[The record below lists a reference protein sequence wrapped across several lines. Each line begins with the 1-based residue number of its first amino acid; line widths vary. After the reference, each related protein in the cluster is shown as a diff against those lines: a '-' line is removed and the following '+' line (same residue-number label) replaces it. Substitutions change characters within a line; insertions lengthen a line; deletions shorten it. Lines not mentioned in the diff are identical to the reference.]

1 MQPQNWHTIF
11 HPKLLNWFIQTFK
24 QPTEVQNQA
33 WQAISQSQDVLIS
46 SPTGSGKTL
55 AAFLYALNT
64 LFEQDDSQQLSV
76 LYISPLK
83 ALSNDVKINLEQ
95 PLEQLNQLF
104 DNKNIRAATWTGD
117 TTQYERNK
125 IRKKPPHILVT
136 TPESLYTLLTA
147 HSGRAILGTIKTVII
162 DEVHAVANSKRGAH
176 LTLSLQRLEALC
188 LQRPQRIAISATQKP
203 IERMRDFVLHKE
215 NSHIVNLG
223 HKRELDLSIEIP
235 ESPLNAIMSN
245 EQWVEVYKRLKE
257 VINAHKTTLIFVNN
271 RRLSER
277 VAKNLAEIIGEDFIT
292 SHHGSLA
299 KEHRLKAEQDL
310 KAGNLKALVATASLE
325 LGIDIG
331 DIDCV
336 CQIGSPGNIQAF
348 LQRVGR
354 SGHSLDKTPKGLLFA
369 TTIDDLMELT
379 ALKQAIANKQ
389 LDSTLFPYQPMDVLS
404 QQIVAEIAMADWDRK
419 QLFHLFKDNYIYKDL
434 TETQFNQVIE
444 MLAHGYGGNR
454 QRQTAMIF
462 HDKVTD
468 QLRPRKVARLTAITN
483 GGTIPDQFDYVV
495 RLLPED
501 IKIGTLNEDFSF
513 ESLPGDIFILGNHSY
528 RILKIESGIVFVE
541 DAHGQPPNIPFWFGV
556 TMWRSDEL
564 SKAVSDLTADLDKT
578 KNIAEK
584 YQIPQI
590 AAEQLIDYVAKTK
603 KVLGVVPTQNNIVV
617 ERFFDEN
624 NDMHLVIHSTFGS
637 RLNRA
642 WGLALRKK
650 FCRNFNFELQA
661 AADENTL
668 ILSLSESH
676 SFDLSTIIDYL
687 NPATV
692 ENTLIQALLDRPMFE
707 TQWRWNATIA
717 LAIRRRNGGKRV
729 PAQFQR
735 NNAED
740 LIAQLFPDQIACP
753 ENLVGDREIPD
764 HPLVKQAIHDCI
776 RVLMDVDGLA
786 QLLQDIKD
794 KKIDVTFVDSN
805 TPSPASLAIINA
817 RNFAFLDDAPAEER
831 RTNAVRTK
839 KLSETLESFPSQDL
853 NKSVIQSVNS
863 TIQSFMRNA
872 DELHEAIH
880 FSGFMTEEEIG
891 EGKEW
896 LNELIKQKKIA
907 VIVSAVKQSPEYY
920 DKTNRLPQ
928 SFLPRND
935 ESLFG
940 RIDSKNNNSV
950 IASAAKQSPTA
961 CRDSNNIYFTT
972 ENVKLIESIYKTPD
986 DDYTQNLAKL
996 LYMKL
1001 ETIGFNSFEA
1011 LKEIMMVSASSLLQ
1025 ALLLL
1030 ETQGKVFK
1038 VIGEDK
1044 NEYWCERHI
1053 LAKIRKQ
1060 SHYKKRNSHELIS
1073 PQTYQQKLVNKHF
1086 VEHEGMDGLV
1096 EVLKLLEGYSAPASI
1111 WEEHILKPRV
1121 KDYQS
1126 HMLESLCYSGQF
1138 IFKRITPNTQISA
1151 NGIACIK
1158 NVPITFIQR
1167 NNLGI
1172 FETPSYLPEQYT
1184 KQGLK
1189 IIELIEMHG
1198 AMYASDLQKHL
1209 GCMLLEIENTLIH
1222 LIKLGAVYC
1231 DGISALRLFSMSP
1244 AERGRYIKK
1253 SRSNTSFLDMMGRWS
1268 VAPKVEKSD
1277 NKVTVKI
1284 LLNRYGILCK
1294 AIFDKEQLPLKWYD
1308 CVYELTRLEAQG
1320 EILGGRFIK
1329 QYSGIQFADKDF
1341 IEQKIKQKMTD
1352 TLNPFDLNP
1361 KDCCANIVS

>member
-1 MQPQNWHTIF
+1 MQQKATWQHLF
-11 HPKLLNWFIQTFK
+11 HPKTVSWFEINFK
-24 QPTEVQNQA
+24 NSTEVQTQA
-33 WQAISQSQDVLIS
+33 WQAISQYQDVLIS

-64 LFEQDDSQQLSV
+64 LFCKQDRKQLSV

-104 DNKNIRAATWTGD
+104 GDKSIRAATWTGD
-117 TTQYERNK
+117 TTQNERNK

-147 HSGRAILGTIKTVII
+147 HSGRAILGSIKTVII
-162 DEVHAVANSKRGAH
+162 DEIHAVANSKRGAH

-188 LQRPQRIAISATQKP
+188 VQRPQRIAISATQKP

-245 EQWVEVYKRLKE
+245 EQWGEVYKRLKQ
-257 VINAHKTTLIFVNN
+257 VIHSHKTTLIFVNN

-277 VAKNLAEIIGEDFIT
+277 VAKNLAEIIGDKFIT

-379 ALKQAIANKQ
+379 ALKYAVISKK
-389 LDSTLFPYQPMDVLS
+389 LDTTLFPVKPFDVLA
-404 QQIVAEIAMADWDRK
+404 QQIVAECAMQDWDRL
-419 QLFHLFKDNYIYKDL
+419 QLFHLLKDNYIYQDL
-434 TETQFNQVIE
+434 SEKEFNQVID
-444 MLAHGYGGNR
+444 MLALGYGGNR

-483 GGTIPDQFDYVV
+483 GGTIPDHFDYDV

-501 IKIGTLNEDFSF
+501 LKIGTLNEDFSF

-528 RILKIESGIVFVE
+528 RILKIETSKGVVFVE

-564 SKAVSDLTADLDKT
+564 SKSVSDLTVDLE
-578 KNIAEK
+578 KNSKQIEK
-584 YQIPQI
+584 KYAIPTL
-590 AAEQLIDYVAKTK
+590 AAQQLVDYVAKTK
-603 KVLGVVPTQNNIVV
+603 KVLGVVPSQENIVV
-617 ERFFDEN
+617 ERFFDDN
-624 NDMHLVIHSTFGS
+624 NDMHLVIHSVFGS

-676 SFDLSTIIDYL
+676 SFDLTTIINYL
-687 NPATV
+687 NPETV
-692 ENTLIQALLDRPMFE
+692 EYTLIQALLDRPMFE
-707 TQWRWNATIA
+707 SQWRWNATIA

-735 NNAED
+735 NHAED

-753 ENLVGDREIPD
+753 ENLAGPREIPD
-764 HPLVKQAIHDCI
+764 HPLVYQAVHDCI

-786 QLLQDIKD
+786 QLLQDIRND
-794 KKIDVTFVDSN
+794 KIKVSFIDAN
-805 TPSPASLAIINA
+805 IPSPASLAIINA

-839 KLSETLESFPSQDL
+839 ELSDTLESYPSQKLDQAI
-853 NKSVIQSVNS
+853 IQSVNS
-863 TIQSFMRNA
+863 TVLPFKRDA

-880 FSGFMTEEEIG
+880 FSGFMTEDEMG
-891 EGKEW
+891 LGVEW
-896 LNELIKQKKIA
+896 LSELDNLNKVTTLKIK
-907 VIVSAVKQSPEYY
+907 
-920 DKTNRLPQ
+920 D
-928 SFLPRND
+928 
-935 ESLFG
+935 SL
-940 RIDSKNNNSV
+940 I
-950 IASAAKQSPTA
+950 IW
-961 CRDSNNIYFTT
+961 FTT
-972 ENVKLIESIYKTPD
+972 ENADLIESIYKNID
-986 DDYTQNLAKL
+986 EESYNQNLAKVVF
-996 LYMKL
+996 MKL
-1001 ETIGFNSFEA
+1001 ETIGFTSFES
-1011 LKEIMMVSASSLLQ
+1011 LKAIMQVSASSLMQ
-1025 ALLLL
+1025 ALLLI

-1044 NEYWCERHI
+1044 KEYWCERHI

-1060 SHYKKRNSHELIS
+1060 THYKKRNSHELIS
-1073 PQTYQQKLVNKHF
+1073 PKTFQAKLLSKHF
-1086 VEHEGMDGLV
+1086 TQHEGLDGLI
-1096 EVLKLLEGYSAPASI
+1096 EVLKLLEGFSAPAAI
-1111 WEEHILKPRV
+1111 WEEHLLKPRV

-1126 HMLESLCYSGQF
+1126 YMLDQLCYSGQF
-1138 IFKRITPNTQISA
+1138 VFKRITPNTQIST
-1151 NGIACIK
+1151 NGIASIK
-1158 NVPITFIQR
+1158 NTPITFIQR
-1167 NNLGI
+1167 QNITL
-1172 FETPSYLPEQYT
+1172 FETINYLPEQLT
-1184 KQGLK
+1184 LQGQA
-1189 IIELIEMHG
+1189 IVELIQNNG
-1198 AMYASDLQKHL
+1198 AMYASDMQKYL
-1209 GCMLLEIENTLIH
+1209 DCLLLEIENTLIH
-1222 LIKLGAVYC
+1222 LIKLGVVYC
-1231 DGISALRLFSMSP
+1231 DGASALRLFSLSP
-1244 AERGRYIKK
+1244 AQRGRYIKK
-1253 SRSNTSFLDMMGRWS
+1253 SNNKTSFLDMMGRWS
-1268 VAPKVEKSD
+1268 VIPKVEQSD
-1277 NKVTVKI
+1277 NQAIVKI
-1284 LLNRYGILCK
+1284 LLNRYGILFK
-1294 AIFDKEQLPLKWYD
+1294 ALFDKEQLPLKWYD

-1320 EILGGRFIK
+1320 KILAGRFVK
-1329 QYSGIQFADKDF
+1329 SYSGIQFADKKF
-1341 IEQKIKQKMTD
+1341 IKTKSM
-1352 TLNPFDLNP
+1352 DLSVSFVVALR
-1361 KDCCANIVS
+1361 DCCTNIGNK

>member
-1 MQPQNWHTIF
+1 MQT
-11 HPKLLNWFIQTFK
+11 
-24 QPTEVQNQA
+24 QA
-33 WQAISQSQDVLIS
+33 WLAISQFQDVLIS

-64 LFEQDDSQQLSV
+64 LFTHDDNKQLSV

-83 ALSNDVKINLEQ
+83 ALSNDVKINLEK
-95 PLEQLNQLF
+95 PLEQLNALF
-104 DNKNIRAATWTGD
+104 TDKNIRAATWTGD
-117 TTQYERNK
+117 TTQNERNK

-223 HKRELDLSIEIP
+223 HKRELDLSVEIP
-235 ESPLNAIMSN
+235 KSPLNAIMSN
-245 EQWVEVYKRLKE
+245 EQWAEVYKRLKE
-257 VINAHKTTLIFVNN
+257 VINTHKTTLIFVNN

-277 VAKNLAEIIGEDFIT
+277 IAKNLAEIIGEDFIT

-310 KAGNLKALVATASLE
+310 KAGKLKALVATASLE

-336 CQIGSPGNIQAF
+336 CQIDSPGNIQAF

-369 TTIDDLMELT
+369 TTIDDLLELT
-379 ALKQAIANKQ
+379 AIKQAVANKQ
-389 LDSTLFPYQPMDVLS
+389 LDTTLFPVKPFDVLA
-404 QQIVAEIAMADWDRK
+404 QQIVAEIAMQDWDRK
-419 QLFHLFKDNYIYKDL
+419 QLYHLFSDNYIYQDMS
-434 TETQFNQVIE
+434 EAEFNQVIG
-444 MLAHGYGGNR
+444 MLAQGYGGNR

-462 HDKVTD
+462 HDKVSD

-483 GGTIPDQFDYVV
+483 GGTIPDQFDFDV

-528 RILKIESGIVFVE
+528 RILKIETSKGVVFVE
-541 DAHGQPPNIPFWFGV
+541 DAQGMPPNIPFWFGV
-556 TMWRSDEL
+556 SMWRSDEL
-564 SKAVSDLTADLDKT
+564 SKAVSDLTHDL
-578 KNIAEK
+578 EH
-584 YQIPQI
+584 IPQEI
-590 AAEQLIDYVAKTK
+590 EGKYAIEKQAAEQLVDYIAKTK
-603 KVLGVVPTQNNIVV
+603 KVLGVVPTQNHIVV

-624 NDMHLVIHSTFGS
+624 NDMHLVIHSLFGS

-676 SFDLSTIIDYL
+676 SFDLSTIINYIT
-687 NPATV
+687 PQTV
-692 ENTLIQALLDRPMFE
+692 EYTLIQALLDRPMFE
-707 TQWRWNATIA
+707 AQWRWNATIA

-753 ENLVGDREIPD
+753 ENLTGDREIPD

-776 RVLMDVDGLA
+776 HVMMDIDGLV

-794 KKIDVTFVDSN
+794 EKVKISFVDAN

-839 KLSETLESFPSQDL
+839 ELSDTLASYPSQNLD
-853 NKSVIQSVNS
+853 KSVIQTVNS
-863 TIQSFMRNA
+863 TVQPFKRHA

-880 FSGFMTEEEIG
+880 FAGFMTDNEIV

-896 LNELIKQKKIA
+896 LLELQKQKKL
-907 VIVSAVKQSPEYY
+907 VSFSQTLDTS
-920 DKTNRLPQ
+920 R
-928 SFLPRND
+928 
-935 ESLFG
+935 
-940 RIDSKNNNSV
+940 
-950 IASAAKQSPTA
+950 
-961 CRDSNNIYFTT
+961 SNKIWFTT
-972 ENVKLIESIYKTPD
+972 ENQQLIESIY
-986 DDYTQNLAKL
+986 
-996 LYMKL
+996 
-1001 ETIGFNSFEA
+1001 
-1011 LKEIMMVSASSLLQ
+1011 
-1025 ALLLL
+1025 
-1030 ETQGKVFK
+1030 
-1038 VIGEDK
+1038 
-1044 NEYWCERHI
+1044 
-1053 LAKIRKQ
+1053 
-1060 SHYKKRNSHELIS
+1060 
-1073 PQTYQQKLVNKHF
+1073 
-1086 VEHEGMDGLV
+1086 
-1096 EVLKLLEGYSAPASI
+1096 
-1111 WEEHILKPRV
+1111 
-1121 KDYQS
+1121 
-1126 HMLESLCYSGQF
+1126 
-1138 IFKRITPNTQISA
+1138 
-1151 NGIACIK
+1151 
-1158 NVPITFIQR
+1158 
-1167 NNLGI
+1167 
-1172 FETPSYLPEQYT
+1172 
-1184 KQGLK
+1184 
-1189 IIELIEMHG
+1189 
-1198 AMYASDLQKHL
+1198 
-1209 GCMLLEIENTLIH
+1209 
-1222 LIKLGAVYC
+1222 
-1231 DGISALRLFSMSP
+1231 
-1244 AERGRYIKK
+1244 
-1253 SRSNTSFLDMMGRWS
+1253 
-1268 VAPKVEKSD
+1268 
-1277 NKVTVKI
+1277 
-1284 LLNRYGILCK
+1284 
-1294 AIFDKEQLPLKWYD
+1294 
-1308 CVYELTRLEAQG
+1308 
-1320 EILGGRFIK
+1320 
-1329 QYSGIQFADKDF
+1329 
-1341 IEQKIKQKMTD
+1341 
-1352 TLNPFDLNP
+1352 
-1361 KDCCANIVS
+1361 

>member
-1 MQPQNWHTIF
+1 MKYTRHTNF
-11 HPKLLNWFIQTFK
+11 HPKLTKWFTHTFK
-24 QPTEVQNQA
+24 QPTDVQTQA
-33 WQAISQSQDVLIS
+33 WQAISQYQDVLIS

-64 LFEQDDSQQLSV
+64 LFTQDDNKQLSV

-83 ALSNDVKINLEQ
+83 ALSNDVKINLEK

-104 DNKNIRAATWTGD
+104 GDKNIRAATWTGD
-117 TTQYERNK
+117 TTQNERNK

-147 HSGRAILGTIKTVII
+147 HSGRAILAAIKTVII

-188 LQRPQRIAISATQKP
+188 MQRPQRIAISATQKP
-203 IERMRDFVLHKE
+203 IEQMRDFVLHKE

-245 EQWVEVYKRLKE
+245 EQWAEVYKRLNE
-257 VINAHKTTLIFVNN
+257 VINSHKTTLIFVNN

-277 VAKNLAEIIGEDFIT
+277 VAKNLAEIIGAELVT

-379 ALKQAIANKQ
+379 ALKQAVVNKQ
-389 LDSTLFPYQPMDVLS
+389 LDTTLFPNKPFDVLA
-404 QQIVAEIAMADWDRK
+404 QQIVAEIAMQDWDRE
-419 QLFHLFKDNYIYKDL
+419 QLFHLLTDNFIYQDC
-434 TETQFNQVIE
+434 TEVEFNQVID
-444 MLAHGYGGNR
+444 MLSLGYGGNR

-483 GGTIPDQFDYVV
+483 GGTIPDQFDYDV

-528 RILKIESGIVFVE
+528 RILKIESGQVFVE
-541 DAHGQPPNIPFWFGV
+541 DAQGQPPNIPFWFGV

-564 SKAVSDLTADLDKT
+564 SKAVSDLALDLDKIPTEIET
-578 KNIAEK
+578 K
-584 YQIPQI
+584 YTIPAQ
-590 AAEQLIDYVAKTK
+590 AAEQLVDYVAKTK
-603 KVLGVVPTQNNIVV
+603 KVLGVVPSQENIVV

-624 NDMHLVIHSTFGS
+624 NDMHLVIHSLFGS

-676 SFDLSTIIDYL
+676 SFDLTTIIDYL
-687 NPATV
+687 NPQTV
-692 ENTLIQALLDRPMFE
+692 EYTLIQALLDRPMFE

-735 NNAED
+735 NNAEN

-753 ENLVGDREIPD
+753 ENLAGPREVPD
-764 HPLVKQAIHDCI
+764 HPLVHQAVHDCI
-776 RVLMDVDGLA
+776 RVLMDIDGLA
-786 QLLQDIKD
+786 QLLEDIKD
-794 KKIDVTFVDSN
+794 DKIKVSFVDAN

-839 KLSETLESFPSQDL
+839 ELSDTLESFPSQNLD
-853 NKSVIQSVNS
+853 KSIIDSVNS
-863 TIQSFMRNA
+863 STIPFKRNA

-880 FSGFMTEEEIG
+880 FAGFMSEDEIN

-896 LNELIKQKKIA
+896 LSELEKHKK
-907 VIVSAVKQSPEYY
+907 VLSFSRTRESSA
-920 DKTNRLPQ
+920 
-928 SFLPRND
+928 F
-935 ESLFG
+935 
-940 RIDSKNNNSV
+940 
-950 IASAAKQSPTA
+950 
-961 CRDSNNIYFTT
+961 NNIYFTT
-972 ENVKLIESIYKTPD
+972 ENKKLIESIYKTID
-986 DDYTQNLAKL
+986 EENYTQNLAKL
-996 LYMKL
+996 TFMKL
-1001 ETIGFNSFEA
+1001 ETIGFTNFEA

-1025 ALLLL
+1025 ALLKLV
-1030 ETQGKVFK
+1030 TQGKVFK

-1044 NEYWCERHI
+1044 KEYWCERHI

-1060 SHYKKRNSHELIS
+1060 SHYKKRNSHALIS
-1073 PQTYQQKLVNKHF
+1073 PQDYQQKLLNKHYAQ
-1086 VEHEGMDGLV
+1086 HQGMDGLI
-1096 EVLKLLEGYSAPASI
+1096 EVLKLLEGFSAPASI
-1111 WEEHILKPRV
+1111 WEEHLLKPRV
-1121 KDYQS
+1121 KNYQPF
-1126 HMLESLCYSGQF
+1126 MLDQLCYSGQF
-1138 IFKRITPNTQISA
+1138 IFKRITPNTQISTY
-1151 NGIACIK
+1151 GIACIK
-1158 NVPITFIQR
+1158 NTPITFIQR
-1167 NNLGI
+1167 QNLEL
-1172 FETPSYLPEQYT
+1172 FATTDYLPEQLT
-1184 KQGLK
+1184 AQGQK
-1189 IIELIEMHG
+1189 IVELIQTNG
-1198 AMYASDLQKHL
+1198 AMYATDLQKQL
-1209 GCMLLEIENTLIH
+1209 DCMLLEIENTLIH
-1222 LIKLGAVYC
+1222 LIKLGVIYC
-1231 DGISALRLFSMSP
+1231 DGASALRLFSLSP
-1244 AERGRYIKK
+1244 AQRGRYIKK
-1253 SRSNTSFLDMMGRWS
+1253 SKSKTSYLDMMGRWS
-1268 VAPKVEKSD
+1268 VAPKIDKSD
-1277 NKVTVKI
+1277 NQTIVKI
-1284 LLNRYGILCK
+1284 LLNRYGILFK
-1294 AIFDKEQLPLKWYD
+1294 ALFDKEQLPLKWYD

-1320 EILGGRFIK
+1320 EILAGRFVK
-1329 QYSGIQFADKDF
+1329 SYSGIQFADKQF
-1341 IEQKIKQKMTD
+1341 IKQKGIIQSD
-1352 TLNPFDLNP
+1352 AISVHE
-1361 KDCCANIVS
+1361 KDCCYLD

>member
-1 MQPQNWHTIF
+1 LNYKQEAKIQTNWQTIF
-11 HPKLLNWFIQTFK
+11 HPKLVDWFTQTFK
-24 QPTEVQNQA
+24 QPTEVQIQA
-33 WQAISQSQDVLIS
+33 WQAISQYQDVLIS

-64 LFEQDDSQQLSV
+64 LFTQDDDKQLSV

-83 ALSNDVKINLEQ
+83 ALSNDVKINLEK
-95 PLEQLNQLF
+95 PLEQLNLLF
-104 DNKNIRAATWTGD
+104 DEKNIRAATWTGD
-117 TTQYERNK
+117 TSQNERNK

-147 HSGRAILGTIKTVII
+147 HSGRVILATIKTVII

-176 LTLSLQRLEALC
+176 LSLSLQRLEALC
-188 LQRPQRIAISATQKP
+188 RQRPQRIAISATQKP

-223 HKRELDLSIEIP
+223 HKRELDLSVEIP
-235 ESPLNAIMSN
+235 DSPLNALMSN
-245 EQWVEVYKRLKE
+245 EQWAEVYQRLKQ
-257 VINAHKTTLIFVNN
+257 VINSHKTTLIFVNN

-277 VAKNLAEIIGEDFIT
+277 VAKNLAEIIGDELVT

-299 KEHRLKAEQDL
+299 KEHRLKAEKDL

-379 ALKQAIANKQ
+379 ALKYAVVNKQ
-389 LDSTLFPYQPMDVLS
+389 LDSTLFPVKPFDVLA
-404 QQIVAEIAMADWDRK
+404 QQIVAEIAMQDWDRK
-419 QLFHLFKDNYIYKDL
+419 QLYHLFSDNYIYQDL
-434 TETQFNQVIE
+434 SEAEFNQVID
-444 MLAHGYGGNR
+444 MLSLGYGGNR

-462 HDKVTD
+462 HDKVSD

-483 GGTIPDQFDYVV
+483 GGTIPDQFDFDV

-501 IKIGTLNEDFSF
+501 LKIGSLNEDFSF

-528 RILKIESGIVFVE
+528 RILKIETSKGTVFVE

-564 SKAVSDLTADLDKT
+564 SKAVSDLSLDLDKVP
-578 KNIAEK
+578 KEIEQK
-584 YQIPQI
+584 YTIPAQ
-590 AAEQLIDYVAKTK
+590 AAEQLVEYVAKTK
-603 KVLGVVPTQNNIVV
+603 KVLGTVPTQENIVV
-617 ERFFDEN
+617 ERFFDDN
-624 NDMHLVIHSTFGS
+624 NDMHLVIHSVYGS

-661 AADENTL
+661 AADENSL

-676 SFDLSTIIDYL
+676 SFELSSIINYI
-687 NPATV
+687 NPQTV
-692 ENTLIQALLDRPMFE
+692 AHTLVQALLDRPMFE

-735 NNAED
+735 NHAED

-753 ENLVGDREIPD
+753 ENLVGDREVPD
-764 HPLVKQAIHDCI
+764 HPLVKQAVHDCTK
-776 RVLMDVDGLA
+776 VLMDIDGLV
-786 QLLQDIKD
+786 QLLQNIKD
-794 KKIDVTFVDSN
+794 QKVKINFIDAN

-839 KLSETLESFPSQDL
+839 ELSDTLESYPSQNLD
-853 NKSVIQSVNS
+853 NTVIQSINATVS
-863 TIQSFMRNA
+863 PFKRNA

-880 FSGFMTEEEIG
+880 FAGFMTDVEIG
-891 EGKEW
+891 EGTEW
-896 LNELIKQKKIA
+896 LNELEKQGK
-907 VIVSAVKQSPEYY
+907 V
-920 DKTNRLPQ
+920 L
-928 SFLPRND
+928 
-935 ESLFG
+935 SLVH
-940 RIDSKNNNSV
+940 K
-950 IASAAKQSPTA
+950 
-961 CRDSNNIYFTT
+961 SNGIIIWFST
-972 ENVKLIESIYKTPD
+972 ENTVLVESIYKNPD
-986 DDYTQNLAKL
+986 DNYNQNLAKL
-996 LYMKL
+996 TFMKL
-1001 ETIGFNSFEA
+1001 ETIGFTSFA
-1011 LKEIMMVSASSLLQ
+1011 TLQDIMMVAASSLLQ

-1044 NEYWCERHI
+1044 KEYWCERHI
-1053 LAKIRKQ
+1053 LARIRKQ
-1060 SHYKKRNSHELIS
+1060 SHYKKRNSHVLIS
-1073 PQTYQQKLVNKHF
+1073 PQAYQQKLVNKHF
-1086 VEHEGMDGLV
+1086 VNHEGLEGLIK
-1096 EVLKLLEGYSAPASI
+1096 VLKLLEGFAAPASI
-1111 WEEHILKPRV
+1111 WEEQLLKPRV

-1126 HMLESLCYSGQF
+1126 FMLDQLCYSGQF
-1138 IFKRITPNTQISA
+1138 IFKRITANTQISS
-1151 NGIACIK
+1151 NSIACIK
-1158 NVPITFIQR
+1158 NTPISFIQR
-1167 NNLGI
+1167 QNIHL
-1172 FETPSYLPEQYT
+1172 FASTDYLPEQLT
-1184 KQGLK
+1184 IQGQK
-1189 IIELIEMHG
+1189 IIALIQAGG
-1198 AMYASDLQKHL
+1198 AMYASDMAKQLK
-1209 GCMLLEIENTLIH
+1209 CMMLEIENTLIH
-1222 LIKLGAVYC
+1222 LIKLGVIYC
-1231 DGISALRLFSMSP
+1231 DGVSALRLFSMSP
-1244 AERGRYIKK
+1244 AQRGRYIKK
-1253 SRSNTSFLDMMGRWS
+1253 SKSKTSYLDMMGRWS
-1268 VAPKVEKSD
+1268 VTTKIEKSD
-1277 NKVTVKI
+1277 NQAIVKI

-1294 AIFDKEQLPLKWYD
+1294 AVFDKEQLPLNWYQA
-1308 CVYELTRLEAQG
+1308 VYELTRLEAQG
-1320 EILGGRFIK
+1320 EILAGRFIK
-1329 QYSGIQFADKDF
+1329 KYSGIQFADKQF
-1341 IEQKIKQKMTD
+1341 IKPAMINDVDGYQIHA
-1352 TLNPFDLNP
+1352 
-1361 KDCCANIVS
+1361 KDCCYKILNSS

>member
-1 MQPQNWHTIF
+1 MQIKATWQKLF
-11 HPKLLNWFIQTFK
+11 HPEITGWFEETFK
-24 QPTEVQNQA
+24 NPTEVQVQA
-33 WQAISQSQDVLIS
+33 WQAISQYQDVLIS

-64 LFEQDDSQQLSV
+64 LFTQDDDKQLSV

-83 ALSNDVKINLEQ
+83 ALSNDVKINLEK
-95 PLEQLNQLF
+95 PLEQLNAMF
-104 DNKNIRAATWTGD
+104 EDKNIRAATWTGD
-117 TTQYERNK
+117 TTQNERNK

-188 LQRPQRIAISATQKP
+188 IQRPQRIAISATQKP
-203 IERMRDFVLHKE
+203 IEKMRDFVLHKE
-215 NSHIVNLG
+215 NSYIVNLG

-235 ESPLNAIMSN
+235 DSPLNALMSN
-245 EQWVEVYKRLKE
+245 EQWADVYKRLKE
-257 VINAHKTTLIFVNN
+257 VINSHKTTLIFVNN

-277 VAKNLAEIIGEDFIT
+277 VAKNLAEIIGEELVT

-369 TTIDDLMELT
+369 TTIDDLLELT
-379 ALKQAIANKQ
+379 ALKYAIANKQ
-389 LDSTLFPYQPMDVLS
+389 LDTTLFPVKPFDVLA
-404 QQIVAEIAMADWDRK
+404 QQIVAEIAMQDWDRK
-419 QLFHLFKDNYIYKDL
+419 QLYHLFCDNYIYQDMS
-434 TETQFNQVIE
+434 EEEFNQVIE
-444 MLAHGYGGNR
+444 MLSIGYGGNR

-462 HDKVTD
+462 HDKVSD

-483 GGTIPDQFDYVV
+483 GGTIPDQFDYDV

-501 IKIGTLNEDFSF
+501 IKIGSLNEDFSF

-528 RILKIESGIVFVE
+528 RILKIESSKGIVFVE

-564 SKAVSDLTADLDKT
+564 SKAVSDLTHDLANKP
-578 KNIAEK
+578 KEIEK
-584 YQIPQI
+584 QYTIPAQ
-590 AAEQLIDYVAKTK
+590 AAEQLVAYVAKTK
-603 KVLGVVPTQNNIVV
+603 KVLGVVPTQEHIVV
-617 ERFFDEN
+617 ERFFDDN
-624 NDMHLVIHSTFGS
+624 NDMHLVIHSVYGS

-676 SFDLSTIIDYL
+676 SFDLSTIINYL
-687 NPATV
+687 SPQTV
-692 ENTLIQALLDRPMFE
+692 EYTLIQALLDRPMFE

-735 NNAED
+735 SNAED
-740 LIAQLFPDQIACP
+740 LIAQLFPDQIACA
-753 ENLVGDREIPD
+753 ENLAGDREIPD

-776 RVLMDVDGLA
+776 RVLMDIDGLA

-794 KKIDVTFVDSN
+794 DKVKVNFVDAN

-839 KLSETLESFPSQDL
+839 ELSDTLESYPSQKLDRA
-853 NKSVIQSVNS
+853 VIDSINS
-863 TIQSFMRNA
+863 TVSPFKRNA

-880 FSGFMTEEEIG
+880 FTGFMTDDEIG
-891 EGKEW
+891 VGQEW
-896 LNELIKQKKIA
+896 LPELKKQKK
-907 VIVSAVKQSPEYY
+907 VLSLQ
-920 DKTNRLPQ
+920 TNTLSSQLNTP
-928 SFLPRND
+928 SFQVTPPSFPRRR
-935 ESLFG
+935 ESIFNK
-940 RIDSKNNNSV
+940 IWFS
-950 IASAAKQSPTA
+950 
-961 CRDSNNIYFTT
+961 T
-972 ENVKLIESIYKTPD
+972 ENQPLIESIYKKPGD
-986 DDYTQNLAKL
+986 NYTKNLAKL
-996 LYMKL
+996 TFMKL
-1001 ETIGFNSFEA
+1001 ETIGFTSFETIKA
-1011 LKEIMMVSASSLLQ
+1011 IMMVSASSLLQ
-1025 ALLLL
+1025 SLLLL

-1053 LAKIRKQ
+1053 LARIRKQ
-1060 SHYKKRNSHELIS
+1060 THYKKRNSHVLIS
-1073 PQTYQQKLVNKHF
+1073 PQDYQQKLIYKHF
-1086 VEHEGMDGLV
+1086 ATHEGMDGLI
-1096 EVLKLLEGYSAPASI
+1096 EVLKLLEGFSAPASI
-1111 WEEHILKPRV
+1111 WEEYILKPRI
-1121 KDYQS
+1121 KDYQF

-1138 IFKRITPNTQISA
+1138 IFKRIIPNNQIST

-1167 NNLGI
+1167 NKLGI
-1172 FETPSYLPEQYT
+1172 FETPAYLPEQYT

-1189 IIELIEMHG
+1189 IIELIETHG
-1198 AMYASDLQKHL
+1198 AMYASDIQKHL
-1209 GCMLLEIENTLIH
+1209 DCMLLEIENTLIH

-1244 AERGRYIKK
+1244 AQRGRYIKK
-1253 SRSNTSFLDMMGRWS
+1253 SRSDTSFLDMMGRWS
-1268 VAPKVEKSD
+1268 VAPKVETSD
-1277 NKVTVKI
+1277 NKAIVKI

-1294 AIFDKEQLPLKWYD
+1294 AIFDQESLPLNWYE

-1320 EILGGRFIK
+1320 EIVGGRFIK
-1329 QYSGIQFADKDF
+1329 KYSGIQFADKSF
-1341 IEQKIKQKMTD
+1341 IKQKGVLQND
-1352 TLNPFDLNP
+1352 SLSVHE
-1361 KDCCANIVS
+1361 KDCCNQIL

>member
-1 MQPQNWHTIF
+1 MQIKAQWQNGF
-11 HPKLLNWFIQTFK
+11 HPNIVNWFENTFVEPTAIQF
-24 QPTEVQNQA
+24 QA
-33 WQAISQSQDVLIS
+33 WQAIAKLQDVLIS

-55 AAFLYALNT
+55 AAFLSALNT
-64 LFEQDDSQQLSV
+64 LFSQLDNQQLTV

-83 ALSNDVKINLEQ
+83 ALSNDVKINLEK

-104 DNKNIRAATWTGD
+104 GNKNIRAATWTGD
-117 TTQYERNK
+117 TTPNERNK
-125 IRKKPPHILVT
+125 IRKKPPNILVT

-147 HSGRAILGTIKTVII
+147 HSGRAILGTITTVII

-188 LQRPQRIAISATQKP
+188 IQRPQRIAISATQKP

-215 NSHIVNLG
+215 NSSIVNLG
-223 HKRELDLSIEIP
+223 HKRDLDLAIEIP
-235 ESPLNAIMSN
+235 DSPLLAIMSN
-245 EQWVEVYKRLKE
+245 EQWSEVYKRLKE
-257 VINAHKTTLIFVNN
+257 VINTHKTTLIFVNN

-277 VAKNLAEIIGEDFIT
+277 VAKNLAEIIGDEFVT

-379 ALKQAIANKQ
+379 ALKYAVVSKQ
-389 LDSTLFPYQPMDVLS
+389 LDTTLFPVKPLDVLA
-404 QQIVAEIAMADWDRK
+404 QQIVAEIAMQDWDRK
-419 QLFHLFKDNYIYKDL
+419 QLFHLLTDNEIYHDL
-434 TETQFNQVIE
+434 SEKEFNQVIE
-444 MLAHGYGGNR
+444 MLAIGYGGNR

-483 GGTIPDQFDYVV
+483 GGTIPDHFDFDV

-501 IKIGTLNEDFSF
+501 LKIGTLNEDFSF

-528 RILKIESGIVFVE
+528 RILKVESNKGIVFVE

-564 SKAVSDLTADLDKT
+564 SKAVSDLTIDLSLTSKVT
-578 KNIAEK
+578 EGAKK
-584 YQIPQI
+584 YGISEV
-590 AAEQLIDYVAKTK
+590 AAQQLIDYVAKTK
-603 KVLGVVPTQNNIVV
+603 KVLSEVPSQENIVV

-624 NDMHLVIHSTFGS
+624 NDMHLVIHSIYGS

-650 FCRNFNFELQA
+650 FCTNFNFELQA

-676 SFDLSTIIDYL
+676 SFDLSTVINYL
-687 NPATV
+687 NPQTV
-692 ENTLIQALLDRPMFE
+692 EYDLIQALLDRPMFE
-707 TQWRWNATIA
+707 AQWRWNATIA

-753 ENLVGDREIPD
+753 ENLAGPREIPD
-764 HPLVKQAIHDCI
+764 HPLVHQAVHDCI
-776 RVLMDVDGLA
+776 RVLMDIDGLS

-794 KKIDVTFVDSN
+794 DKVKVSFVDAN

-839 KLSETLESFPSQDL
+839 ELTDTLESFPSQNLDQGI
-853 NKSVIQSVNS
+853 IQSINTNVS
-863 TIQSFMRNA
+863 PFKRDA
-872 DELHEAIH
+872 DELHEAL
-880 FSGFMTEEEIG
+880 FFAGFLTEDEMG
-891 EGKEW
+891 EAVQW
-896 LNELIKQKKIA
+896 LPELEKQKK
-907 VIVSAVKQSPEYY
+907 V
-920 DKTNRLPQ
+920 
-928 SFLPRND
+928 
-935 ESLFG
+935 
-940 RIDSKNNNSV
+940 SV
-950 IASAAKQSPTA
+950 IA
-961 CRDSNNIYFTT
+961 RDDESNNIWFSS
-972 ENVKLIESIYKTPD
+972 ENKDLIESIYKNLD
-986 DDYTQNLAKL
+986 DNYIQNLAKL
-996 LYMKL
+996 TFMKL
-1001 ETIGFNSFEA
+1001 ETIGFTSFES
-1011 LKEIMMVSASSLLQ
+1011 LKDILSVSASSLLQ

-1030 ETQGKVFK
+1030 EAQGKVFK

-1044 NEYWCERHI
+1044 KEYWCERHI
-1053 LAKIRKQ
+1053 LARIRKQ
-1060 SHYKKRNSHELIS
+1060 THYKKRNSHELIS
-1073 PQTYQQKLVNKHF
+1073 PQTYQQKLLNKHF
-1086 VEHEGMDGLV
+1086 GQYEGMNGLI
-1096 EVLKLLEGYSAPASI
+1096 EVLKLLEGFSAPASI
-1111 WEEHILKPRV
+1111 WEEYLLKPRV
-1121 KDYQS
+1121 KNYQS
-1126 HMLESLCYSGQF
+1126 YMLDQLCYSGQF
-1138 IFKRITPNTQISA
+1138 IFKRITPNTQISTH
-1151 NGIACIK
+1151 GIATIK
-1158 NVPITFIQR
+1158 NTPVTFIQR
-1167 NNLGI
+1167 HNVEL
-1172 FETPSYLPEQYT
+1172 FVTTDYLPEQLT
-1184 KQGLK
+1184 VQGQK
-1189 IIELIEMHG
+1189 IIELIENNG
-1198 AMYASDLQKHL
+1198 AMYASDMQKQL
-1209 GCMLLEIENTLIH
+1209 DCLLLEVENALIH
-1222 LIKLGAVYC
+1222 LVKLGVIYC
-1231 DGISALRLFSMSP
+1231 DGASALRLFAMSP
-1244 AERGRYIKK
+1244 AQRGRYIKK
-1253 SRSNTSFLDMMGRWS
+1253 SNSKTNYLDMMGRWS
-1268 VAPKVEKSD
+1268 VTPKVEKTD
-1277 NKVTVKI
+1277 NQALVKI
-1284 LLNRYGILCK
+1284 LLNRYGILFK
-1294 AIFDKEQLPLKWYD
+1294 AMFDNEQLSLKWYD

-1320 EILGGRFIK
+1320 EILAGRFVK
-1329 QYSGIQFADKDF
+1329 SYSGIQFADKQF
-1341 IEQKIKQKMTD
+1341 IKQKD
-1352 TLNPFDLNP
+1352 SLEIENIFIHE
-1361 KDCCANIVS
+1361 KDCMNL

>member
-1 MQPQNWHTIF
+1 MQTNWHNIF
-11 HPKLLNWFIQTFK
+11 HSDLVNWFTQTFK
-24 QPTEVQNQA
+24 QPTEVQGQA
-33 WQAISQSQDVLIS
+33 WHAISQYHDVLIS

-64 LFEQDDSQQLSV
+64 LFTQDDAQQLSV

-83 ALSNDVKINLEQ
+83 ALSNDIKINLEK

-117 TTQYERNK
+117 TTQNERNK

-147 HSGRAILGTIKTVII
+147 HSGRAILATIKTVII

-188 LQRPQRIAISATQKP
+188 IQRPQRIAISATQKP

-223 HKRELDLSIEIP
+223 HKRDLDLSIEIP
-235 ESPLNAIMSN
+235 DSPLNALMSN
-245 EQWVEVYKRLKE
+245 EQWSDVYKRLKE
-257 VINAHKTTLIFVNN
+257 VINSHKTTLIFVNN

-277 VAKNLAEIIGEDFIT
+277 VAKNLAEIIGDELVT

-379 ALKQAIANKQ
+379 ALKYAVVTKQ
-389 LDSTLFPYQPMDVLS
+389 LDTTMFPVKPFDVLA
-404 QQIVAEIAMADWDRK
+404 QQIVAEIAMQDWDRK
-419 QLFHLFKDNYIYKDL
+419 QLYHLFTDNYIYQGMS
-434 TETQFNQVIE
+434 ESEFNQVIE
-444 MLAHGYGGNR
+444 MLSIGYGGNR

-462 HDKVTD
+462 HDKITD

-483 GGTIPDQFDYVV
+483 GGTIPDQFDFTV

-501 IKIGTLNEDFSF
+501 IKIGSLNEDFSF

-528 RILKIESGIVFVE
+528 RILKIASSKGIVFVE

-556 TMWRSDEL
+556 TMWRSDKL
-564 SKAVSDLTADLDKT
+564 SKAVSDLTHDLESKP
-578 KNIAEK
+578 KELEK
-584 YQIPQI
+584 QYAIPAQ
-590 AAEQLIDYVAKTK
+590 AAEQLVEYVAKTK
-603 KVLGVVPTQNNIVV
+603 KVLGVVPTQEHIVV
-617 ERFFDEN
+617 ERFFDDN
-624 NDMHLVIHSTFGS
+624 NDMHLVIHSVYGS

-661 AADENTL
+661 AADENSL

-676 SFDLSTIIDYL
+676 SFDLSTIINYIT
-687 NPATV
+687 PQTV
-692 ENTLIQALLDRPMFE
+692 EYTLVQALLDRPMFE

-735 NNAED
+735 NHAED

-753 ENLVGDREIPD
+753 ENLVGDREVPD
-764 HPLVKQAIHDCI
+764 HPLVKQAVHDCTK
-776 RVLMDVDGLA
+776 VLMDIDGLV

-794 KKIDVTFVDSN
+794 ERVKVSFVDAN

-839 KLSETLESFPSQDL
+839 ELSDTLESYPSQNLD
-853 NKSVIQSVNS
+853 NTVIQSINS
-863 TIQSFMRNA
+863 TVLPFKRNS

-880 FSGFMTEEEIG
+880 FAGFMTDDEIG

-896 LNELIKQKKIA
+896 LSELEKQKKI
-907 VIVSAVKQSPEYY
+907 
-920 DKTNRLPQ
+920 NNL
-928 SFLPRND
+928 
-935 ESLFG
+935 LF
-940 RIDSKNNNSV
+940 DSV
-950 IASAAKQSPTA
+950 LF
-961 CRDSNNIYFTT
+961 DSEPNKILFDSEPNKIWFTT
-972 ENVKLIESIYKTPD
+972 ENQQLIELIYKNID
-986 DDYTQNLAKL
+986 ENDYTHNLAKL
-996 LYMKL
+996 TFMKL
-1001 ETIGFNSFEA
+1001 ETIGFTAFEV
-1011 LKEIMMVSASSLLQ
+1011 LKDIMMVSASSLLQ
-1025 ALLLL
+1025 SLLLL

-1053 LAKIRKQ
+1053 LARIRKQ
-1060 SHYKKRNSHELIS
+1060 THYKKRNSHKLIS
-1073 PQTYQQKLVNKHF
+1073 PETYQQKLINKHF
-1086 VEHEGMDGLV
+1086 SNHEGMDGLI
-1096 EVLKLLEGYSAPASI
+1096 EVLKLLEGFSAPASI
-1111 WEEHILKPRV
+1111 WEEHLLKPRV
-1121 KDYQS
+1121 KNYQS
-1126 HMLESLCYSGQF
+1126 FMLDQLCYSGQF
-1138 IFKRITPNTQISA
+1138 VFKRITPNNQISS
-1151 NGIACIK
+1151 NGIATIK
-1158 NVPITFIQR
+1158 NTPITFIQR
-1167 NNLGI
+1167 HNIGLI
-1172 FETPSYLPEQYT
+1172 ATTEYLPEQLT
-1184 KQGLK
+1184 PQGQK
-1189 IIELIEMHG
+1189 IIEIIQSSG
-1198 AMYASDLQKHL
+1198 AMYASDLQKQL
-1209 GCMLLEIENTLIH
+1209 NCMMLEIENTLIH
-1222 LIKLGAVYC
+1222 LIKLGVIYC
-1231 DGISALRLFSMSP
+1231 DGASALRLFSMSP
-1244 AERGRYIKK
+1244 AARGRYIKK
-1253 SRSNTSFLDMMGRWS
+1253 AKGVSSYLDMMGRWS
-1268 VAPKVEKSD
+1268 VTQKVGKSD
-1277 NKVTVKI
+1277 NKAIVKI
-1284 LLNRYGILCK
+1284 LLNRYGILFK
-1294 AIFDKEQLPLKWYD
+1294 ANFDKEQLPLNWYEA
-1308 CVYELTRLEAQG
+1308 VYELTRLEAQG
-1320 EILGGRFIK
+1320 EILAGRFIK
-1329 QYSGIQFADKDF
+1329 KYSGIQFAEKPF
-1341 IEQKIKQKMTD
+1341 IKPMKSQNIEI
-1352 TLNPFDLNP
+1352 FDLNG
-1361 KDCCANIVS
+1361 KDCLQII

>member
-1 MQPQNWHTIF
+1 MSVEQPWQDIF
-11 HPKLLNWFIQTFK
+11 HPIICNWFDGVFN
-24 QPTEVQNQA
+24 QPTAVQIQA
-33 WQAISQSQDVLIS
+33 WQAISKSQDVLIS

-64 LFEQDDSQQLSV
+64 LFSESDNQQLTV
-76 LYISPLK
+76 LYVSPLK
-83 ALSNDVKINLEQ
+83 ALSNDVKINLEK

-104 DNKNIRAATWTGD
+104 ENKNIRAATWTGD
-117 TTQYERNK
+117 TTPNERNK

-147 HSGRAILGTIKTVII
+147 HSGRAILGTIQTVII

-188 LQRPQRIAISATQKP
+188 IQRPQRIAISATQKP
-203 IERMRDFVLHKE
+203 IEKMRDFVLHKE
-215 NSHIVNLG
+215 NSAIVNLG
-223 HKRELDLSIEIP
+223 HKRDLDLSIEIP
-235 ESPLNAIMSN
+235 ESPLLAIMSN
-245 EQWVEVYKRLKE
+245 EQWAEVYSRLKQ
-257 VINAHKTTLIFVNN
+257 VINSHKTTLVFVNN

-277 VAKNLAEIIGEDFIT
+277 VAKNLAEIIGEELIT

-369 TTIDDLMELT
+369 TTIDDLLELT
-379 ALKQAIANKQ
+379 ALKNAISNGQ
-389 LDSTLFPYQPMDVLS
+389 LDSTLFPVKPMDVLS
-404 QQIVAEIAMADWDRK
+404 QQIVAECAMQDWDRK
-419 QLFHLFKDNYIYKDL
+419 QLFHLFTDNYIYGSL
-434 TETQFNQVIE
+434 SEAEFNQVID

-483 GGTIPDQFDYVV
+483 GGTIPDHFDFDV
-495 RLLPED
+495 RLFPED

-528 RILKIESGIVFVE
+528 RIIKIETSKGAVLVE
-541 DAHGQPPNIPFWFGV
+541 DAHGLPPNIPFWFGV

-564 SKAVSDLTADLDKT
+564 SKAVSDLTVDLSQED
-578 KNIAEK
+578 NIADK
-584 YQIPQI
+584 YKIPEL
-590 AAEQLIDYVAKTK
+590 AAEQLINYVAKSK
-603 KVLGVVPTQNNIVV
+603 KVLGVVPSQENIVV
-617 ERFFDEN
+617 ERFFDDN
-624 NDMHLVIHSTFGS
+624 NDMHLVIHSLFGS

-676 SFDLSTIIDYL
+676 SFDLTTIINYL
-687 NPATV
+687 NPETV
-692 ENTLIQALLDRPMFE
+692 EYTLIQALLDRPMFE
-707 TQWRWNATIA
+707 SQWRWNATIA

-753 ENLVGDREIPD
+753 ENLAGPREIPD
-764 HPLVKQAIHDCI
+764 HPLVHQAVHDCI
-776 RVLMDVDGLA
+776 RVLMDIDGLA

-794 KKIDVTFVDSN
+794 DKVKVSFVDAN

-839 KLSETLESFPSQDL
+839 ELSDTLESYPSQKLD
-853 NKSVIQSVNS
+853 KGIIQSVNS
-863 TIQSFMRNA
+863 TVLPFKRDA

-880 FSGFMTEEEIG
+880 FSGFLYEDEI
-891 EGKEW
+891 ETKEFLQE
-896 LNELIKQKKIA
+896 LNKQVKITSMSLSRTRESRMSRK
-907 VIVSAVKQSPEYY
+907 IYY
-920 DKTNRLPQ
+920 
-928 SFLPRND
+928 
-935 ESLFG
+935 
-940 RIDSKNNNSV
+940 
-950 IASAAKQSPTA
+950 
-961 CRDSNNIYFTT
+961 TT
-972 ENVKLIESIYKTPD
+972 ENTKLIESIYLVID
-986 DDYTQNLAKL
+986 GENYTQNLAKL
-996 LYMKL
+996 VFMKL
-1001 ETIGFNSFEA
+1001 ETIGYTSFEN
-1011 LKEIMMVSASSLLQ
+1011 LQSIMQVSASSLQQ
-1025 ALLLL
+1025 ALMQL
-1030 ETQGKVFK
+1030 EIKGSIFK
-1038 VIGEDK
+1038 VGD
-1044 NEYWCERHI
+1044 NDWCERHI

-1060 SHYKKRNSHELIS
+1060 SHYKKRNSYALIS
-1073 PQTYQQKLVNKHF
+1073 PQAYQGKLMGKHF
-1086 VEHEGMDGLV
+1086 SQHEGMDGLI
-1096 EVLKLLEGYSAPASI
+1096 EVLKLLEGFSAPASI
-1111 WEEHILKPRV
+1111 WEEHLLKPRM

-1126 HMLESLCYSGQF
+1126 FMLDQLCYSGQF
-1138 IFKRITPNTQISA
+1138 IFKRITANTQIST
-1151 NGIACIK
+1151 NGIATIK
-1158 NVPITFIQR
+1158 NTPITFIQR
-1167 NNLGI
+1167 HNITL
-1172 FETPSYLPEQYT
+1172 FETIDYLPEQLT
-1184 KQGLK
+1184 HQGQA
-1189 IIELIEMHG
+1189 IIELIQKNG
-1198 AMYASDLQKHL
+1198 AMFASDMQKQL
-1209 GCMLLEIENTLIH
+1209 DCMMLEVENTLIH
-1222 LIKLGAVYC
+1222 LIKLGVIYS
-1231 DGISALRLFSMSP
+1231 DGASALRLFSMSP
-1244 AERGRYIKK
+1244 AVRGRYIKK
-1253 SRSNTSFLDMMGRWS
+1253 SKSTTSFLDMMGRWS
-1268 VAPKVEKSD
+1268 LTPKVEKSD
-1277 NKVTVKI
+1277 NQTIVKI
-1284 LLNRYGILCK
+1284 LLNRYGILFK
-1294 AIFDKEQLPLKWYD
+1294 AMFDNESLPLKWYD

-1320 EILGGRFIK
+1320 EILAGRFVK
-1329 QYSGIQFADKDF
+1329 SYSGIQFADKQF
-1341 IEQKIKQKMTD
+1341 IKQKG
-1352 TLNPFDLNP
+1352 TLQSDNISVNE
-1361 KDCCANIVS
+1361 KDCCYFEQ

>member
-1 MQPQNWHTIF
+1 MQIKSDWHLSF
-11 HPKLLNWFIQTFK
+11 HPNTAGWFESSFK
-24 QPTEVQNQA
+24 NPTEVQIQA
-33 WQAISQSQDVLIS
+33 WKAISENQDVLIS

-55 AAFLYALNT
+55 AAFLYALNE
-64 LFEQDDSQQLSV
+64 LFSRKDSKQLTV
-76 LYISPLK
+76 LYVSPLK
-83 ALSNDVKINLEQ
+83 ALSNDVKINLEK

-104 DNKNIRAATWTGD
+104 GEKNIRAATWTGD
-117 TTQYERNK
+117 TTPNERNK

-147 HSGRAILGTIKTVII
+147 HSGRAILGSIQTVII

-176 LTLSLQRLEALC
+176 LSLSLQRLEALC

-203 IERMRDFVLHKE
+203 IEKMRDFVLHKE
-215 NSHIVNLG
+215 NSAIVNLG
-223 HKRELDLSIEIP
+223 HKRDLDLSIEIP

-245 EQWVEVYKRLKE
+245 EQWSEVYKRLKQ
-257 VINAHKTTLIFVNN
+257 VINSHKTTLIFVNN

-369 TTIDDLMELT
+369 TTIDDLLELT
-379 ALKQAIANKQ
+379 ALKGAIDNGN
-389 LDSTLFPYQPMDVLS
+389 LDSTLFPVKPMDVLS
-404 QQIVAEIAMADWDRK
+404 QQIVAEIAMQDWDRK
-419 QLFHLFKDNYIYKDL
+419 QLFHLLTDNYIYQDL
-434 TETQFNQVIE
+434 SEKEFNQVID

-483 GGTIPDQFDYVV
+483 GGTIPDHFDFDV
-495 RLLPED
+495 RLFPED

-528 RILKIESGIVFVE
+528 RIIKIETTKGAVLVE
-541 DAHGQPPNIPFWFGV
+541 DAHGLPPNIPFWFGV

-564 SKAVSDLTADLDKT
+564 SKAVSELTVDLSNE
-578 KNIAEK
+578 KNIADK
-584 YQIPQI
+584 YKIPDL
-590 AAEQLIDYVAKTK
+590 AADQLINYVAKSK
-603 KVLGVVPTQNNIVV
+603 KVLGIAPSQENIVV

-624 NDMHLVIHSTFGS
+624 NDMHLVIHSLFGS

-650 FCRNFNFELQA
+650 FCTNFNFLLQA

-676 SFDLSTIIDYL
+676 SFDLTTVINYL
-687 NPATV
+687 NPQTV
-692 ENTLIQALLDRPMFE
+692 EYTLIQALLDRPMFE
-707 TQWRWNATIA
+707 SQWRWNATIA

-753 ENLVGDREIPD
+753 ENLGGDREIPD
-764 HPLVKQAIHDCI
+764 HPLVHQAVHDCI
-776 RVLMDVDGLA
+776 RVLMDVDGLSK
-786 QLLQDIKD
+786 LLHDIKD
-794 KKIDVTFVDSN
+794 GKVKVSFVDAN

-839 KLSETLESFPSQDL
+839 ELSDTLESFPSQNLDPAI
-853 NKSVIQSVNS
+853 IQSVNS
-863 TIQSFMRNA
+863 TVLPFKRDA

-880 FSGFMTEEEIG
+880 FSGFLTEDEIG

-896 LNELIKQKKIA
+896 FSELEKQKRIS
-907 VIVSAVKQSPEYY
+907 V
-920 DKTNRLPQ
+920 
-928 SFLPRND
+928 FLQGDNQ
-935 ESLFG
+935 
-940 RIDSKNNNSV
+940 KNIWFS
-950 IASAAKQSPTA
+950 S
-961 CRDSNNIYFTT
+961 
-972 ENVKLIESIYKTPD
+972 ENQALIESIYKNPD
-986 DDYTQNLAKL
+986 DNYTANLAKL
-996 LYMKL
+996 IFMKL
-1001 ETIGFNSFEA
+1001 ETIGFTSFES
-1011 LKEIMMVSASSLLQ
+1011 LKKTMQVSASSLMQ

-1030 ETQGKVFK
+1030 ESQGKVFK

-1044 NEYWCERHI
+1044 KEYWCERHI

-1060 SHYKKRNSHELIS
+1060 THYKKRNSHALIS
-1073 PQTYQQKLVNKHF
+1073 PQNYQEKLLNKHF
-1086 VEHEGMDGLV
+1086 GQYESMDGLI
-1096 EVLKLLEGYSAPASI
+1096 EVLKLLEGFSAPASI
-1111 WEEHILKPRV
+1111 WEEHLLKPRV

-1126 HMLESLCYSGQF
+1126 FMLDQLCYSGQF
-1138 IFKRITPNTQISA
+1138 IFKRITPNTQIST
-1151 NGIACIK
+1151 NGIASIK
-1158 NVPITFIQR
+1158 NTPITFIQR
-1167 NNLGI
+1167 QNIAL
-1172 FETPSYLPEQYT
+1172 FETTHYMPEQLT
-1184 KQGLK
+1184 QQGQA
-1189 IIELIEMHG
+1189 IIELIENNG
-1198 AMYASDLQKHL
+1198 AMYASDMQKQL
-1209 GCMLLEIENTLIH
+1209 DCMMLEVENTLIH
-1222 LIKLGAVYC
+1222 LVKLGVIYC
-1231 DGISALRLFSMSP
+1231 DGASALRLFSLSP
-1244 AERGRYIKK
+1244 AQRGRYIKK
-1253 SRSNTSFLDMMGRWS
+1253 SNSKTSFLDMMGRWS
-1268 VAPKVEKSD
+1268 VAPKVEQS
-1277 NKVTVKI
+1277 NNQAIVKI
-1284 LLNRYGILCK
+1284 LLKRYGILFK
-1294 AIFDKEQLPLKWYD
+1294 ALFDKEQLSLKWYD

-1320 EILGGRFIK
+1320 EILAGRFVK
-1329 QYSGIQFADKDF
+1329 SYSGIQFADKRF
-1341 IEQKIKQKMTD
+1341 IKLKDIVKSEVLTIHE
-1352 TLNPFDLNP
+1352 
-1361 KDCCANIVS
+1361 KDCCYLN

>member
-1 MQPQNWHTIF
+1 MNTKATWHQLFHQNITEWFEQIF
-11 HPKLLNWFIQTFK
+11 KK
-24 QPTEVQNQA
+24 PTDVQIQA
-33 WQAISQSQDVLIS
+33 WKAVSQYQDVLIS

-64 LFEQDDSQQLSV
+64 LFSQEDSKQLSV

-83 ALSNDVKINLEQ
+83 ALSNDVKINLEK

-104 DNKNIRAATWTGD
+104 GDKNIQNIRAATWTGD
-117 TTQYERNK
+117 TTQNERHK

-176 LTLSLQRLEALC
+176 LSLSLQRLEALC

-203 IERMRDFVLHKE
+203 IEKMRDFVLHKE

-223 HKRELDLSIEIP
+223 HKRDLDLSIEIP
-235 ESPLNAIMSN
+235 ESPVNAIMSN
-245 EQWVEVYKRLKE
+245 EQWAEVYKRLKQ

-277 VAKNLAEIIGEDFIT
+277 VAKNLAEIIGEDFVT

-379 ALKQAIANKQ
+379 ALKQAVETKR
-389 LDSTLFPYQPMDVLS
+389 LDTTLFPNKPFDVLA
-404 QQIVAEIAMADWDRK
+404 QQIVAEIAMQDWDRK
-419 QLFHLFKDNYIYKDL
+419 QLYYLFSDNYIYHDL
-434 TETQFNQVIE
+434 SESEFNQVIE
-444 MLAHGYGGNR
+444 MLSIGYGGNR

-483 GGTIPDQFDYVV
+483 GGTIPDHFDFDV

-501 IKIGTLNEDFSF
+501 LKIGTLNEDFSF

-528 RILKIESGIVFVE
+528 RILKIESNKGIVFVE

-564 SKAVSDLTADLDKT
+564 SKAVSDLTQDLIK
-578 KNIAEK
+578 
-584 YQIPQI
+584 IPQEI
-590 AAEQLIDYVAKTK
+590 ESKYAISSQAAEQLVEYVAKTE
-603 KVLGVVPTQNNIVV
+603 KVLGIVPSQENIVV

-624 NDMHLVIHSTFGS
+624 NDMHLVIHSIYGS

-650 FCRNFNFELQA
+650 FCTNFNFELQA

-676 SFDLSTIIDYL
+676 SFDLSTVINYL
-687 NPATV
+687 NPQTV
-692 ENTLIQALLDRPMFE
+692 EYDLIQALLDRPMFE
-707 TQWRWNATIA
+707 AQWRWNATIA

-753 ENLVGDREIPD
+753 ENLAGPREIPD
-764 HPLVKQAIHDCI
+764 HPLVHQAVHDCI
-776 RVLMDVDGLA
+776 RVLMDIDGLS

-794 KKIDVTFVDSN
+794 EKVKVTFVDAN

-839 KLSETLESFPSQDL
+839 ELSDTLESFPSQNLDQGI
-853 NKSVIQSVNS
+853 IQSININVRP
-863 TIQSFMRNA
+863 FKRDA

-880 FSGFMTEEEIG
+880 FSGFLTAGEI
-891 EGKEW
+891 ENKDD
-896 LNELIKQKKIA
+896 LKLLQNQNKIA
-907 VIVSAVKQSPEYY
+907 VIAREVRPRQSHTDYH
-920 DKTNRLPQ
+920 
-928 SFLPRND
+928 
-935 ESLFG
+935 
-940 RIDSKNNNSV
+940 DS
-950 IASAAKQSPTA
+950 
-961 CRDSNNIYFTT
+961 SNIWFSS
-972 ENVKLIESIYKTPD
+972 ENKDLIESIYKTPGD
-986 DDYTQNLAKL
+986 NYTQNLAKL
-996 LYMKL
+996 AFMKL
-1001 ETIGFNSFEA
+1001 ETIGFTSFES
-1011 LKEIMMVSASSLLQ
+1011 LKELMYVSASSLLQ

-1044 NEYWCERHI
+1044 KEYWCERHI
-1053 LAKIRKQ
+1053 LARIRKQ
-1060 SHYKKRNSHELIS
+1060 THYKKRNSHELIS
-1073 PQTYQQKLVNKHF
+1073 PQTYQQKLLNKHF
-1086 VEHEGMDGLV
+1086 KQYEGIDGLI
-1096 EVLKLLEGYSAPASI
+1096 EVLKLLEGFSAPAAI
-1111 WEEHILKPRV
+1111 WEEHLLKPRV

-1126 HMLESLCYSGQF
+1126 YMLDQLCYSGQF
-1138 IFKRITPNTQISA
+1138 IFKRITPNTQISTH
-1151 NGIACIK
+1151 GIATIK
-1158 NVPITFIQR
+1158 NTPISFIQR
-1167 NNLGI
+1167 HNVELFI
-1172 FETPSYLPEQYT
+1172 TTDYLPEQLT
-1184 KQGLK
+1184 GQGQK
-1189 IIELIEMHG
+1189 IIELINDKG
-1198 AMYASDLQKHL
+1198 AMYASDMQKQL
-1209 GCMLLEIENTLIH
+1209 DCMLLEVENTLIH
-1222 LIKLGAVYC
+1222 LVKLGVIYC
-1231 DGISALRLFSMSP
+1231 DGASALRLFSMSP

-1253 SRSNTSFLDMMGRWS
+1253 SNSKTNYLDMMGRWS
-1268 VAPKVEKSD
+1268 ITKKVEKS
-1277 NKVTVKI
+1277 NNLTIVKI
-1284 LLNRYGILCK
+1284 LLNRYGILFK
-1294 AIFDKEQLPLKWYD
+1294 AMFDNEQLSLKWYD

-1320 EILGGRFIK
+1320 EILAGRFVK
-1329 QYSGIQFADKDF
+1329 SYSGIQFAEKKF
-1341 IEQKIKQKMTD
+1341 IKQKGVLQLD
-1352 TLNPFDLNP
+1352 SLTLHE
-1361 KDCCANIVS
+1361 KDCCYFEKKSNDINVSDSNID

>member
-1 MQPQNWHTIF
+1 MR
-11 HPKLLNWFIQTFK
+11 LNPAWYQLFNSKIIEWFEKTFDSAT
-24 QPTEVQNQA
+24 PVQEQA
-33 WQAISQSQDVLIS
+33 WESISQNKDVLIS

-55 AAFLYALNT
+55 AAFLYSLNR
-64 LFEQDDSQQLSV
+64 LFVEPDSKQLTV

-83 ALSNDVKINLEQ
+83 ALSNDVKINLEN
-95 PLEQLNQLF
+95 PLAELSPLF
-104 DNKNIRAATWTGD
+104 SDKNIRAATWTGD
-117 TTQYERNK
+117 TTQNERNK
-125 IRKKPPHILVT
+125 IRKNPPHILVT

-176 LTLSLQRLEALC
+176 LSLSLQRLEALC

-215 NSHIVNLG
+215 NSNIVNLG
-223 HKRELDLSIEIP
+223 HKRDLDLSIEIP
-235 ESPLNAIMSN
+235 DSPLNALMSN
-245 EQWVEVYKRLKE
+245 EQWAEVYKRLKE
-257 VINAHKTTLIFVNN
+257 VINTHKTTLIFVNN

-277 VAKNLAEIIGEDFIT
+277 VAKNLAEIIGDEFIT

-379 ALKQAIANKQ
+379 ALKQAVETKR
-389 LDSTLFPYQPMDVLS
+389 LDTTLFPIKPFDVLA
-404 QQIVAEIAMADWDRK
+404 QQIVAEIAMQDWDR
-419 QLFHLFKDNYIYKDL
+419 LSLYHLFSDNYIYHDL
-434 TETQFNQVIE
+434 TQTEFNQVIE
-444 MLAHGYGGNR
+444 MLAVGYGGNR

-483 GGTIPDQFDYVV
+483 GGTIPDHFDFDV

-528 RILKIESGIVFVE
+528 RILKIETSKGAVFVE
-541 DAHGQPPNIPFWFGV
+541 DAHGLPPNIPFWFGV

-564 SKAVSDLTADLDKT
+564 SKSVSDLTLDLV
-578 KNIAEK
+578 NIPKQIEEK
-584 YQIPQI
+584 YSIPAQ
-590 AAEQLIDYVAKTK
+590 AAEQLIEYVAKTK
-603 KVLGVVPTQNNIVV
+603 KVLGVVPSQEHIVV
-617 ERFFDEN
+617 ERFFDDN
-624 NDMHLVIHSTFGS
+624 NDMHLVIHSVFGS

-676 SFDLSTIIDYL
+676 SFDLSTIINYL
-687 NPATV
+687 NPQTV
-692 ENTLIQALLDRPMFE
+692 EYTLIQALLDRPMFE
-707 TQWRWNATIA
+707 SQWRWNATIA

-753 ENLVGDREIPD
+753 ENLAGDREIPD
-764 HPLVKQAIHDCI
+764 HPLVHQAVHDCI
-776 RVLMDVDGLA
+776 RVLMDIDGLS

-794 KKIDVTFVDSN
+794 DKVKVSFVDAN

-839 KLSETLESFPSQDL
+839 ELTDALESFPSQNLDQAI
-853 NKSVIQSVNS
+853 IQSVNS
-863 TIQSFMRNA
+863 TVSPFKRDA

-880 FSGFMTEEEIG
+880 FAGFLTEDEIG
-891 EGKEW
+891 DGTQW
-896 LNELIKQKKIA
+896 LPELEKQRKVSVIA
-907 VIVSAVKQSPEYY
+907 REKRPRQSPEQC

-928 SFLPRND
+928 SCLPRND
-935 ESLFG
+935 E
-940 RIDSKNNNSV
+940 RSKN
-950 IASAAKQSPTA
+950 IW
-961 CRDSNNIYFTT
+961 YTT
-972 ENVKLIESIYKTPD
+972 ENTELIKSIYKTPGD
-986 DDYTQNLAKL
+986 NYNQNLAKL
-996 LYMKL
+996 TFMKL
-1001 ETIGFNSFEA
+1001 ETIGFTSFES
-1011 LKEIMMVSASSLLQ
+1011 LKEIMNVSASSLMQ

-1044 NEYWCERHI
+1044 KEYWCERHI

-1073 PQTYQQKLVNKHF
+1073 PQNYQQKLLSKHF
-1086 VEHEGMDGLV
+1086 NQHEGMDGLI
-1096 EVLKLLEGYSAPASI
+1096 EVLKLLEGFSAPASV
-1111 WEEHILKPRV
+1111 WEEHLLKPRV
-1121 KDYQS
+1121 KDYQTY
-1126 HMLESLCYSGQF
+1126 MLDQLCYSGQF
-1138 IFKRITPNTQISA
+1138 IFKRITANTQIST
-1151 NGIACIK
+1151 NGIASIK
-1158 NVPITFIQR
+1158 NTPISFIQR
-1167 NNLGI
+1167 QNIQLFVTND
-1172 FETPSYLPEQYT
+1172 YLPEQLT
-1184 KQGLK
+1184 AQGQK
-1189 IIELIEMHG
+1189 IIELIQNNG
-1198 AMYASDLQKHL
+1198 AMYASDMQKQL
-1209 GCMLLEIENTLIH
+1209 DCMMLEIENTLIH
-1222 LIKLGAVYC
+1222 LIKLGVIYS
-1231 DGISALRLFSMSP
+1231 DGASALRLFTMSP
-1244 AERGRYIKK
+1244 AQRGRYIKK
-1253 SRSNTSFLDMMGRWS
+1253 AKSKTSFLDMMGRWS
-1268 VAPKVEKSD
+1268 VTAKVEKSD
-1277 NKVTVKI
+1277 NQAIVKI
-1284 LLNRYGILCK
+1284 LLNRYGILFK
-1294 AIFDKEQLPLKWYD
+1294 AVFDQEQFPLTWYD

-1320 EILGGRFIK
+1320 EILAGRFVK
-1329 QYSGIQFADKDF
+1329 SYSGIQFANKQF
-1341 IEQKIKQKMTD
+1341 IKQKGVLQTD
-1352 TLNPFDLNP
+1352 DLSMIE
-1361 KDCCANIVS
+1361 KDCCNLI

>member
-1 MQPQNWHTIF
+1 MQIKPTWQNNF
-11 HPKLLNWFIQTFK
+11 HRKLASWFENYFK
-24 QPTEVQNQA
+24 EPTEVQTQA
-33 WQAISQSQDVLIS
+33 WQAISQYQDVLIS

-64 LFEQDDSQQLSV
+64 LFSEIDNKQLSV

-83 ALSNDVKINLEQ
+83 ALSNDVKINLEK

-104 DNKNIRAATWTGD
+104 GDKNIRAATWTGD
-117 TTQYERNK
+117 TTQNERNK

-188 LQRPQRIAISATQKP
+188 IQRPQRIAISATQKP
-203 IERMRDFVLHKE
+203 IESMRDFVLHKE

-223 HKRELDLSIEIP
+223 HKRELDLAIEIP
-235 ESPLNAIMSN
+235 ESPVNALMSN
-245 EQWVEVYKRLKE
+245 EQWAEVYKRLKQ
-257 VINAHKTTLIFVNN
+257 VINSHKTTLIFVNN

-277 VAKNLAEIIGEDFIT
+277 VAKNLAEIIGDEFVT

-379 ALKQAIANKQ
+379 ALKYAVVNKQ
-389 LDSTLFPYQPMDVLS
+389 LDTTLFPVKPFDVLA
-404 QQIVAEIAMADWDRK
+404 QQIVAEIAMQDWDRK
-419 QLFHLFKDNYIYKDL
+419 QLFHLLSDNYIYQDMSEKEFD
-434 TETQFNQVIE
+434 QVIE

-462 HDKVTD
+462 HDKVAD

-483 GGTIPDQFDYVV
+483 GGTIPDHFDFDV
-495 RLLPED
+495 RLLPEEL
-501 IKIGTLNEDFSF
+501 KIGTLNEDFSF

-528 RILKIESGIVFVE
+528 RILKIESNKGIVFVE

-564 SKAVSDLTADLDKT
+564 SKAVSDLTVDLST
-578 KNIAEK
+578 PENISEK
-584 YQIPQI
+584 YQIPDL
-590 AAEQLIDYVAKTK
+590 AAQQLVDYVAKTK
-603 KVLGVVPTQNNIVV
+603 KVLGVVPSQENIVV
-617 ERFFDEN
+617 ERFFDDN
-624 NDMHLVIHSTFGS
+624 NDMHLVIHSVFGS

-676 SFDLSTIIDYL
+676 SFDLTTIINYL
-687 NPATV
+687 NPETV
-692 ENTLIQALLDRPMFE
+692 EYTLIQALLDRPMFE
-707 TQWRWNATIA
+707 SQWRWNATIA

-753 ENLVGDREIPD
+753 ENLAGPREVPD
-764 HPLVKQAIHDCI
+764 HPLVHQAVHDCI
-776 RVLMDVDGLA
+776 RVLMDIDGLS

-794 KKIDVTFVDSN
+794 DKIKVSFIDAN

-839 KLSETLESFPSQDL
+839 ELSDTLESFPSQNLDQ
-853 NKSVIQSVNS
+853 SIIQSVNS
-863 TIQSFMRNA
+863 TVNPFKRDA

-880 FSGFMTEEEIG
+880 FAGFLAECEIG
-891 EGKEW
+891 EGQQW
-896 LNELIKQKKIA
+896 LPELEKQNKVQSLSFPRRRESMSVKIWH
-907 VIVSAVKQSPEYY
+907 S
-920 DKTNRLPQ
+920 
-928 SFLPRND
+928 
-935 ESLFG
+935 
-940 RIDSKNNNSV
+940 
-950 IASAAKQSPTA
+950 
-961 CRDSNNIYFTT
+961 T
-972 ENVKLIESIYKTPD
+972 ENTELIESIYKTPD
-986 DDYTQNLAKL
+986 DNYNQNLAKL
-996 LYMKL
+996 TFMKL
-1001 ETIGFNSFEA
+1001 ESIGFTSFDL
-1011 LKEIMMVSASSLLQ
+1011 LKNIMCVSASSLMQ

-1030 ETQGKVFK
+1030 ETQGKVIK

-1053 LAKIRKQ
+1053 LARIRKQ
-1060 SHYKKRNSHELIS
+1060 THYKNRNSHELIT
-1073 PQTYQQKLVNKHF
+1073 PQVYQQKLLSKHF
-1086 VEHEGMDGLV
+1086 SQHEGMDGLI
-1096 EVLKLLEGYSAPASI
+1096 EVLKLLEGFSAPALI
-1111 WEEHILKPRV
+1111 WEEHLLKPRV

-1126 HMLESLCYSGQF
+1126 YMLDQLCYSGQF
-1138 IFKRITPNTQISA
+1138 IFKRITPNTQISIH
-1151 NGIACIK
+1151 GIATIK
-1158 NVPITFIQR
+1158 NMPITFIQR
-1167 NNLGI
+1167 PNISL
-1172 FETPSYLPEQYT
+1172 FATTEYLPEQLT
-1184 KQGLK
+1184 HQGQK
-1189 IIELIEMHG
+1189 IIELIGEKG
-1198 AMYASDLQKHL
+1198 AMYASDMQKQL
-1209 GCMLLEIENTLIH
+1209 DCLLLEVENTLIH
-1222 LIKLGAVYC
+1222 LVKLGVIYC
-1231 DGISALRLFSMSP
+1231 DGASALRLFSMSP
-1244 AERGRYIKK
+1244 AQRGRYIKK
-1253 SRSNTSFLDMMGRWS
+1253 SNSKTSFLDMMGRWS
-1268 VAPKVEKSD
+1268 VTPKVVKSD
-1277 NKVTVKI
+1277 NKTIVKI
-1284 LLNRYGILCK
+1284 LLNRYGILFK
-1294 AIFDKEQLPLKWYD
+1294 ALFDNELLPLKWYD

-1320 EILGGRFIK
+1320 EILAGRFVK
-1329 QYSGIQFADKDF
+1329 SYSGIQFADKQF
-1341 IEQKIKQKMTD
+1341 IKQKGVIQSD
-1352 TLNPFDLNP
+1352 AISLHE
-1361 KDCCANIVS
+1361 KDCIL

>member
-1 MQPQNWHTIF
+1 M
-11 HPKLLNWFIQTFK
+11 
-24 QPTEVQNQA
+24 
-33 WQAISQSQDVLIS
+33 IS

-64 LFEQDDSQQLSV
+64 LFSQQDKHQLTV

-83 ALSNDVKINLEQ
+83 ALSNDVKINLEK
-95 PLEQLNQLF
+95 PLEQLNAIF
-104 DNKNIRAATWTGD
+104 SDKNIRAATWTGD
-117 TTQYERNK
+117 TTQNERNK

-162 DEVHAVANSKRGAH
+162 DEIHAVANSKRGAH

-188 LQRPQRIAISATQKP
+188 MQRPQRIAISATQKP

-215 NSHIVNLG
+215 NSSIVNLG

-235 ESPLNAIMSN
+235 DSPLSAIMSN
-245 EQWVEVYKRLKE
+245 EQWAEVYKRLKE
-257 VINAHKTTLIFVNN
+257 VINSHQTTLIFVNN

-277 VAKNLAEIIGEDFIT
+277 VAKNLAEIIGEELIT

-379 ALKQAIANKQ
+379 ALKYAITNKQ
-389 LDSTLFPYQPMDVLS
+389 LDTTLFPYKPMDVLS
-404 QQIVAEIAMADWDRK
+404 QQIVAEIAMQDWDKKR
-419 QLFHLFKDNYIYKDL
+419 LFYLFTDNYIYQDL
-434 TETQFNQVIE
+434 TEEEFNRVID
-444 MLAHGYGGNR
+444 MLAHGFGGNR
-454 QRQTAMIF
+454 QRQTALIF
-462 HDKVTD
+462 HDKVTG
-468 QLRPRKVARLTAITN
+468 QLRPRKSARLTAITN
-483 GGTIPDQFDYVV
+483 GGTIPDQFDYDV

-528 RILKIESGIVFVE
+528 RILKIGSGLVFVE

-564 SKAVSDLTADLDKT
+564 SQAVSDLVVDLTESDE
-578 KNIAEK
+578 IAKK
-584 YQIPQI
+584 YQIPEI
-590 AAEQLIDYVAKTK
+590 AAQQLVEYCAKTK
-603 KVLGVVPTQNNIVV
+603 KVLGCVPSQKNIVV

-624 NDMHLVIHSTFGS
+624 NDMHLVIHSIFGS

-650 FCRNFNFELQA
+650 FCRQFNFELQA

-676 SFDLSTIIDYL
+676 SFDLTTIIDYL
-687 NPATV
+687 NPQTV
-692 ENTLIQALLDRPMFE
+692 ETTLIQALLDRPMFE

-735 NNAED
+735 NNAEN
-740 LIAQLFPDQIACP
+740 LIAQLFPDQIACA
-753 ENLVGDREIPD
+753 ENIQGDRQIPD
-764 HPLVKQAIHDCI
+764 HPLVQQAVHDCI
-776 RVLMDVDGLA
+776 RVLMDIDGLV

-794 KKIDVTFVDSN
+794 EKCKVTFVDSN

-839 KLSETLESFPSQDL
+839 ELSETLESFPAQDL
-853 NKSVIQSVNS
+853 NQSVIRSVNS
-863 TIQSFMRNA
+863 TVQPFMRDA

-880 FSGFMTEEEIG
+880 FAGFLTEKEIG
-891 EGKEW
+891 KGVQW
-896 LNELIKQKKIA
+896 LAELENQKKTLSYSHQIT
-907 VIVSAVKQSPEYY
+907 SSPRKVTSFPRRWESHQECHDLKKNTEDLGDSRLRGNDDRGYGN
-920 DKTNRLPQ
+920 DK
-928 SFLPRND
+928 FAIW
-935 ESLFG
+935 F
-940 RIDSKNNNSV
+940 
-950 IASAAKQSPTA
+950 
-961 CRDSNNIYFTT
+961 SN
-972 ENVKLIESIYKTPD
+972 ENKDLIESIYINPS
-986 DDYTQNLAKL
+986 DDYNQKLAKL
-996 LYMKL
+996 VFMKL
-1001 ETIGFNSFEA
+1001 ETIGYISFEN
-1011 LKEIMMVSASSLLQ
+1011 LKSIMQVSASSLQQ
-1025 ALLLL
+1025 ALMLL
-1030 ETQGKVFK
+1030 EIKGSVFK
-1038 VIGEDK
+1038 VGEND
-1044 NEYWCERHI
+1044 WCERHI

-1060 SHYKKRNSHELIS
+1060 THYKKRNSHELIS
-1073 PQTYQQKLVNKHF
+1073 PETWHEKLLHKHF
-1086 VEHEGMDGLV
+1086 HNHQGMDGLI
-1096 EVLKLLEGYSAPASI
+1096 EVLKILEGYSAPASI
-1111 WEEHILKPRV
+1111 WEEHILKPRI

-1126 HMLESLCYSGQF
+1126 YMLDSLCYSGQF
-1138 IFKRITPNTQISA
+1138 IFKRITPNNQIST
-1151 NGIACIK
+1151 NGIASIK
-1158 NVPITFIQR
+1158 NTPITFIQR
-1167 NNLGI
+1167 QNLKF
-1172 FETPSYLPEQYT
+1172 FETTNYLPEQYT
-1184 KQGLK
+1184 EQGLK
-1189 IIELIEMHG
+1189 VIELIQANG
-1198 AMYASDLQKHL
+1198 AMYASDMQKQL
-1209 GCMLLEIENTLIH
+1209 SCMMLELENTLIH
-1222 LIKLGAVYC
+1222 LIKLGVIYC
-1231 DGISALRLFSMSP
+1231 DGVSALRLFSMSP
-1244 AERGRYIKK
+1244 AQRGRYIKK
-1253 SRSNTSFLDMMGRWS
+1253 SRSTTSFLDMMGRWS
-1268 VAPKVEKSD
+1268 VVPKVETSD
-1277 NKVTVKI
+1277 NKAIVKI

-1294 AIFDKEQLPLKWYD
+1294 AIFDKESLPLNWYQA
-1308 CVYELTRLEAQG
+1308 VYELTRLEAQG

-1329 QYSGIQFADKDF
+1329 KYSGIQFALKGF
-1341 IEQKIKQKMTD
+1341 VKHKATHQIV
-1352 TLNPFDLNP
+1352 DLITHD
-1361 KDCCANIVS
+1361 KDCCKINDTKTHPK

>member
-1 MQPQNWHTIF
+1 MNNLQSWQKYF
-11 HPKLLNWFIQTFK
+11 HPTLVDWFEGVFNT
-24 QPTEVQNQA
+24 PTAVQQQA
-33 WQAISQSQDVLIS
+33 WQAISQYQDVLIS

-64 LFEQDDSQQLSV
+64 LFSEPDNHQLTV

-83 ALSNDVKINLEQ
+83 ALSNDVKINLEK

-104 DNKNIRAATWTGD
+104 SNKSIRAATWTGD
-117 TTQYERNK
+117 TTQNERNK

-147 HSGRAILGTIKTVII
+147 HSGRAILASIKTVII

-215 NSHIVNLG
+215 NSSIVNLG
-223 HKRELDLSIEIP
+223 HNRELDLSIEIP
-235 ESPLNAIMSN
+235 DSPLSAIMSN
-245 EQWVEVYKRLKE
+245 EQWSEVYKRLKE
-257 VINAHKTTLIFVNN
+257 VINSHKTTLIFVNN

-277 VAKNLAEIIGEDFIT
+277 VAKNLAEMIGEEWVT

-379 ALKQAIANKQ
+379 ALKFAVFNKQ
-389 LDSTLFPYQPMDVLS
+389 LDTTLFPVKPFDVLA
-404 QQIVAEIAMADWDRK
+404 QQIVAEIAMQDWDRK
-419 QLFHLFKDNYIYKDL
+419 QLYHLFHDNYIYQDMS
-434 TETQFNQVIE
+434 EEEFNQVIE
-444 MLAHGYGGNR
+444 MLSVGYGGNR

-483 GGTIPDQFDYVV
+483 GGTIPDQFDYEV

-528 RILKIESGIVFVE
+528 RILKIESGLVFVE

-564 SKAVSDLTADLDKT
+564 SQAVSDLAVDLTESDE
-578 KNIAEK
+578 IAKK
-584 YQIPQI
+584 YQIPET
-590 AAEQLIDYVAKTK
+590 AAQQLVEYCAKTQ
-603 KVLGVVPTQNNIVV
+603 KVLGCVPSQQNIVV

-624 NDMHLVIHSTFGS
+624 NDMHLVIHSIFGS

-650 FCRNFNFELQA
+650 FCRQFNFELQA

-687 NPATV
+687 NPTTV

-740 LIAQLFPDQIACP
+740 LIAQLFPDQIACA
-753 ENLVGDREIPD
+753 ENIQGDRQVPN
-764 HPLVKQAIHDCI
+764 HPLVKQAVHDCI
-776 RVLMDVDGLA
+776 RVMMDIDGLA

-794 KKIDVTFVDSN
+794 KKRKVTFVDSN

-839 KLSETLESFPSQDL
+839 ELTETLASFPDHNL
-853 NKSVIQSVNS
+853 NPSVIQSVNS
-863 TIQSFMRNA
+863 TIVPFMRDA

-880 FSGFMTEEEIG
+880 FAGFLYENEIANK
-891 EGKEW
+891 ELLPELEKQGKIRNITFPKKPLSLWFSAE
-896 LNELIKQKKIA
+896 NQDLI
-907 VIVSAVKQSPEYY
+907 
-920 DKTNRLPQ
+920 T
-928 SFLPRND
+928 
-935 ESLFG
+935 
-940 RIDSKNNNSV
+940 
-950 IASAAKQSPTA
+950 
-961 CRDSNNIYFTT
+961 
-972 ENVKLIESIYKTPD
+972 SIYKNPD
-986 DDYTQNLAKL
+986 DDYTPNLAKL
-996 LYMKL
+996 VFMKL
-1001 ETIGFNSFEA
+1001 ETIGYTSFES
-1011 LKEIMMVSASSLLQ
+1011 LKSIMQVSASSLQQ
-1025 ALLLL
+1025 ALMLL
-1030 ETQGKVFK
+1030 EIKGSIFK
-1038 VIGEDK
+1038 VGEND
-1044 NEYWCERHI
+1044 WCERHI

-1073 PQTYQQKLVNKHF
+1073 PQTYHEKLLQKHF
-1086 VEHEGMDGLV
+1086 QERSGMEGLI
-1096 EVLKLLEGYSAPASI
+1096 EVLKLLEGFSAPASI
-1111 WEEHILKPRV
+1111 WEEHILKPRI

-1126 HMLESLCYSGQF
+1126 YMLDSLCYSGQF
-1138 IFKRITPNTQISA
+1138 VFKRIIPNNQIST
-1151 NGIACIK
+1151 NGIASIK
-1158 NVPITFIQR
+1158 STPITFMQR
-1167 NNLGI
+1167 QNLKI
-1172 FETPSYLPEQYT
+1172 FETTNYLPEQYT
-1184 KQGLK
+1184 GQGLK
-1189 IIELIEMHG
+1189 VIELIQANG
-1198 AMYASDLQKHL
+1198 AMYASDMQKHL
-1209 GCMLLEIENTLIH
+1209 SCMLLELENTLIH
-1222 LIKLGAVYC
+1222 LIKLGAIYC
-1231 DGISALRLFSMSP
+1231 DGVSALRLFSMSP

-1253 SRSNTSFLDMMGRWS
+1253 SRSTTSFLDMMGRWS
-1268 VAPKVEKSD
+1268 VAPKVEISD
-1277 NKVTVKI
+1277 NKVIVKI
-1284 LLNRYGILCK
+1284 LLKRYGILCK
-1294 AIFDKEQLPLKWYD
+1294 TIFDME
-1308 CVYELTRLEAQG
+1308 
-1320 EILGGRFIK
+1320 
-1329 QYSGIQFADKDF
+1329 
-1341 IEQKIKQKMTD
+1341 
-1352 TLNPFDLNP
+1352 
-1361 KDCCANIVS
+1361 

>member
-1 MQPQNWHTIF
+1 MKTTQSWNELF
-11 HPKLLNWFIQTFK
+11 HPYICQWFEEVFSK
-24 QPTEVQNQA
+24 PTAVQQQA
-33 WQAISQSQDVLIS
+33 WQAISESQDVLIS

-55 AAFLYALNT
+55 AAFLYALNQ
-64 LFEQDDSQQLSV
+64 LFSKEATSQLTV

-83 ALSNDVKINLEQ
+83 ALSNDVKINLEK
-95 PLEQLNQLF
+95 PLEQLNALF
-104 DNKNIRAATWTGD
+104 NDKNIRAATWTGD

-147 HSGRAILGTIKTVII
+147 HSGRAILGSIKTVII
-162 DEVHAVANSKRGAH
+162 DEIHAVANSKRGAH

-215 NSHIVNLG
+215 NSSIVNLG
-223 HKRELDLSIEIP
+223 HNRELDLSIEIP
-235 ESPLNAIMSN
+235 DSPLSAIISN
-245 EQWVEVYKRLKE
+245 EQWSEVYKRLKE
-257 VINAHKTTLIFVNN
+257 VINSHKTTLIFVNN

-277 VAKNLAEIIGEDFIT
+277 VAKNLAEMIGEEWVT

-369 TTIDDLMELT
+369 TTIDDLLELT
-379 ALKQAIANKQ
+379 ALKYAVVTKQ
-389 LDSTLFPYQPMDVLS
+389 LDTTLFPVKPFDVLA
-404 QQIVAEIAMADWDRK
+404 QQIVAEIAMQDWDRK
-419 QLFHLFKDNYIYKDL
+419 QLYHLFHDNYIYQDMSEK
-434 TETQFNQVIE
+434 EFNQVIE
-444 MLAHGYGGNR
+444 MLAVGYGGNR

-483 GGTIPDQFDYVV
+483 GGTIPDQFDYEV

-528 RILKIESGIVFVE
+528 RILKIESGQVFVE

-556 TMWRSDEL
+556 TMWRSNEL
-564 SKAVSDLTADLDKT
+564 SKAVSDLTVDLSDPGNVAD
-578 KNIAEK
+578 K
-584 YQIPQI
+584 YKISQL
-590 AAEQLIDYVAKTK
+590 ASEQLIEYVEKTK
-603 KVLGVVPTQNNIVV
+603 KVLGVVPSQDNIVV

-624 NDMHLVIHSTFGS
+624 SDMHLVIHSVFGS

-650 FCRNFNFELQA
+650 FCRQFNFELQA

-740 LIAQLFPDQIACP
+740 LIAQLFPDQIACA
-753 ENLVGDREIPD
+753 ENIQGDRQIPD
-764 HPLVKQAIHDCI
+764 HPLVQQAVHDCI

-794 KKIDVTFVDSN
+794 KKCAVTFVDSN

-817 RNFAFLDDAPAEER
+817 RNFSFLDDAPAEER

-839 KLSETLESFPSQDL
+839 ELTETLESFPAQKL
-853 NKSVIQSVNS
+853 NQSVIQSVNS
-863 TIQSFMRNA
+863 TVLPFMRNA

-880 FSGFMTEEEIG
+880 FAGFLYDNEI
-891 EGKEW
+891 KDK
-896 LNELIKQKKIA
+896 ELIPELKQQGKINSLSLQA
-907 VIVSAVKQSPEYY
+907 NKIWFSA
-920 DKTNRLPQ
+920 
-928 SFLPRND
+928 
-935 ESLFG
+935 
-940 RIDSKNNNSV
+940 
-950 IASAAKQSPTA
+950 
-961 CRDSNNIYFTT
+961 
-972 ENVKLIESIYKTPD
+972 ENQQLIKSIYKSQD
-986 DDYTQNLAKL
+986 DNYTQNLAKL
-996 LYMKL
+996 VFMKL
-1001 ETIGFNSFEA
+1001 ETIGYTSFEN
-1011 LKEIMMVSASSLLQ
+1011 LRELMQVSASSLQQ
-1025 ALLLL
+1025 ALIQL
-1030 ETQGKVFK
+1030 EIKGSVFK
-1038 VIGEDK
+1038 VGKDD
-1044 NEYWCERHI
+1044 WCERHI

-1060 SHYKKRNSHELIS
+1060 THYKKRNSHELIS
-1073 PQTYQQKLVNKHF
+1073 PQTWHDKLLHRHF
-1086 VEHEGMDGLV
+1086 HNHQGMDGLI
-1096 EVLKLLEGYSAPASI
+1096 EVLKLLEGFSAPASI
-1111 WEEHILKPRV
+1111 WEEHILKPRI

-1126 HMLESLCYSGQF
+1126 YMLDSLCYSGQF
-1138 IFKRITPNTQISA
+1138 IFKRIIPNNQISS
-1151 NGIACIK
+1151 NGIASIK
-1158 NVPITFIQR
+1158 NIPITFIQR
-1167 NNLGI
+1167 QNLKI
-1172 FETPSYLPEQYT
+1172 FETTNYLPEQYT
-1184 KQGLK
+1184 GQGLK
-1189 IIELIEMHG
+1189 VIELIQANG
-1198 AMYASDLQKHL
+1198 AMYASDMQKHL
-1209 GCMLLEIENTLIH
+1209 SCMMLELENTLIH
-1222 LIKLGAVYC
+1222 LIKLGVIYC
-1231 DGISALRLFSMSP
+1231 DGASALRLFAMSP

-1268 VAPKVEKSD
+1268 VTPQIKTSD
-1277 NKVTVKI
+1277 KLGIVRI

-1294 AIFDKEQLPLKWYD
+1294 VIFDKEQLPLKWYD

-1320 EILGGRFIK
+1320 EILAGRFIK
-1329 QYSGIQFADKDF
+1329 EFSGIQFADKSF
-1341 IEQKIKQKMTD
+1341 IKQKYMQKQSDKSTHK
-1352 TLNPFDLNP
+1352 N
-1361 KDCCANIVS
+1361 DCCSLISGKAPL

>member
-1 MQPQNWHTIF
+1 MERLQSWQEKF
-11 HPKLLNWFIQTFK
+11 HPKLLDWFGRNFEH
-24 QPTEVQNQA
+24 PTEVQIQA
-33 WQAISQSQDVLIS
+33 WQAISQYQDVLIS

-55 AAFLYALNT
+55 AAFLYALNA
-64 LFEQDDSQQLSV
+64 LFEQEDSKQLSV

-83 ALSNDVKINLEQ
+83 ALSNDVKINLQ
-95 PLEQLNQLF
+95 KPLEQLNQLF
-104 DNKNIRAATWTGD
+104 DDKNIRAATWTGD
-117 TTQYERNK
+117 TTQNERNK

-162 DEVHAVANSKRGAH
+162 DEIHAVANSKRGAH

-215 NSHIVNLG
+215 NSSIVNLG
-223 HKRELDLSIEIP
+223 HKRDLELSIETP
-235 ESPLNAIMSN
+235 ESPLNAIMPN
-245 EQWVEVYKRLKE
+245 EQWAEVYKRLKQ
-257 VINAHKTTLIFVNN
+257 VINSHKTTLIFVNN

-277 VAKNLAEIIGEDFIT
+277 VAKNLAEIIGDELVT

-336 CQIGSPGNIQAF
+336 CQIGSPGNIHAF

-379 ALKQAIANKQ
+379 ALKYAVINKQ
-389 LDSTLFPYQPMDVLS
+389 LDTTLFPTKPFDVLA
-404 QQIVAEIAMADWDRK
+404 QQIVAEIAMQDWDRK
-419 QLFHLFKDNYIYKDL
+419 QLFHLLSDNSIYQDMS
-434 TETQFNQVIE
+434 EQEFNQVIE
-444 MLAHGYGGNR
+444 MLAVGYGGNR

-483 GGTIPDQFDYVV
+483 GGTIPDHFDFDV

-501 IKIGTLNEDFSF
+501 LKIGTLNEDFSF

-528 RILKIESGIVFVE
+528 RILKIETTKGVVFVE

-564 SKAVSDLTADLDKT
+564 SKAVSALTIDLSLS
-578 KNIAEK
+578 KNISDK
-584 YQIPQI
+584 YKIPDL
-590 AAEQLIDYVAKTK
+590 AAQQLVDYVAKTK
-603 KVLGVVPTQNNIVV
+603 KVLGVVPSQKNIVV
-617 ERFFDEN
+617 ERFFDDN
-624 NDMHLVIHSTFGS
+624 NDMHLVIHSLFGS

-676 SFDLSTIIDYL
+676 SFDLTTIINYL
-687 NPATV
+687 NPETV
-692 ENTLIQALLDRPMFE
+692 EYTLIQALLDRPMFE
-707 TQWRWNATIA
+707 SQWRWNATIA

-753 ENLVGDREIPD
+753 ENLAGPREIPE
-764 HPLVKQAIHDCI
+764 HPLVHQAVHDCI
-776 RVLMDVDGLA
+776 RVLMDIDGLA

-794 KKIDVTFVDSN
+794 QKIKVNFVDAN

-839 KLSETLESFPSQDL
+839 ELSDTLASYPSQNLDQ
-853 NKSVIQSVNS
+853 SIIQSVNS
-863 TIQSFMRNA
+863 SVLPFKRDA

-880 FSGFMTEEEIG
+880 FSGFLTGNELVDSQ
-891 EGKEW
+891 EW
-896 LNELIKQKKIA
+896 LMELAQQKKVCSLQIDSRLRGNDRILIWFTTNNQELIA
-907 VIVSAVKQSPEYY
+907 
-920 DKTNRLPQ
+920 
-928 SFLPRND
+928 
-935 ESLFG
+935 
-940 RIDSKNNNSV
+940 
-950 IASAAKQSPTA
+950 
-961 CRDSNNIYFTT
+961 
-972 ENVKLIESIYKTPD
+972 SIYKTPD
-986 DDYTQNLAKL
+986 DDYNQDLAKL
-996 LYMKL
+996 TFMKL
-1001 ETIGFNSFEA
+1001 ETIGFTSFEH
-1011 LKEIMMVSASSLLQ
+1011 LKEIMYVSASSLLQ

-1060 SHYKKRNSHELIS
+1060 THYKKRNSHQLIS
-1073 PQTYQQKLVNKHF
+1073 PETYQQKLLSKHF
-1086 VEHEGMDGLV
+1086 TQHEGMDGLIA
-1096 EVLKLLEGYSAPASI
+1096 VLKMLEGFSAPANI
-1111 WEEHILKPRV
+1111 WEEHLLKPRV
-1121 KDYQS
+1121 KNYQS
-1126 HMLESLCYSGQF
+1126 YMLDQLCYSGQF
-1138 IFKRITPNTQISA
+1138 VFKRITANTQISS
-1151 NGIACIK
+1151 NGIATIK
-1158 NVPITFIQR
+1158 NTPITFIQR
-1167 NNLGI
+1167 QNVSL
-1172 FETPSYLPEQYT
+1172 FATTDYLPEQLT
-1184 KQGLK
+1184 HQGQK
-1189 IIELIEMHG
+1189 IIELIEEKG
-1198 AMYASDLQKHL
+1198 AMYASDMQKKL
-1209 GCMLLEIENTLIH
+1209 GCMMLEVENSLIH
-1222 LIKLGAVYC
+1222 LVKLGVIYC
-1231 DGISALRLFSMSP
+1231 DGASALRLFSLSP
-1244 AERGRYIKK
+1244 AQRGRYIKK
-1253 SRSNTSFLDMMGRWS
+1253 SNSKTSYLDMMGRWS
-1268 VAPKVEKSD
+1268 VAPEVKKSD
-1277 NKVTVKI
+1277 NQAIVKI
-1284 LLNRYGILCK
+1284 LLNRYGILFK
-1294 AIFDKEQLPLKWYD
+1294 AMFDNEQLPLKWYD

-1320 EILGGRFIK
+1320 EILAGRFVK
-1329 QYSGIQFADKDF
+1329 SYSGIQFADKRF
-1341 IEQKIKQKMTD
+1341 IRQKGIFQSGAIS
-1352 TLNPFDLNP
+1352 FHE
-1361 KDCCANIVS
+1361 KDCCYQIQ